1 MSLHE
6 LNTPLPSHD
15 ASAQNVVFHQG
26 ALGDWVLVFPLL
38 RALGGQTSVVT
49 AGDKARLAARLIR
62 GIEPIDVE
70 SPDMTRLHVEHG
82 WKQIS
87 EERKRW
93 FRSINGWIVSY
104 ISDGHDCWAENVRQ
118 LAPTARL
125 VFVQPRPPADWNE
138 HITRAH
144 AVQLAAQGLRL
155 REVALPR
162 WDHPHGLVVI
172 HPGSGG
178 AAKCWPRENYERIM
192 ESLRDRGIRTQ
203 PICGEVELE
212 TWPADL
218 RRHWEKV
225 WNLLCLT
232 TLGELADVIS
242 EARLFL
248 GNDSGPTH
256 LAAQIGVP
264 TLALFGP
271 TSARQWSPLGP
282 AVVTLAPPA
291 PLAMEWLDVPRVLAS
306 LVSMLTN

>member
-1 MSLHE
+1 M
-6 LNTPLPSHD
+6 
-15 ASAQNVVFHQG
+15 FHQG
-26 ALGDWVLVFPLL
+26 ALGDWILVFPLL
-38 RALGGQTSVVT
+38 RALDGQTSVVT
-49 AGDKARLAARLIR
+49 AGDKARLAARLIH

-70 SPDMTRLHVEHG
+70 SSDMTRLHVEDG

-93 FRSINGWIVSY
+93 FKNINGWIVSY
-104 ISDGHDCWAENVRQ
+104 LSDGRDRWAENVRQ

-125 VFVQPRPPADWNE
+125 AFVQPRPPADWDE

-155 REVALPR
+155 REVVLPPR
-162 WDHPHGLVVI
+162 SNPRGLVVI

-178 AAKCWPRENYERIM
+178 ATKCWPRQNYERVM
-192 ESLRDRGIRTQ
+192 EMLRDQRIPSQ
-203 PICGEVELE
+203 AICGEVELE

-218 RRHWEKV
+218 RRHWEKT
-225 WNLLCLT
+225 WNLRCLT
-232 TLGELADVIS
+232 TLGELADMTA

-271 TSARQWSPLGP
+271 TSATQWSPLGP
-282 AVVTLAPPA
+282 AVVTLAPPS
-291 PLAMEWLDVPRVLAS
+291 PQAMEWHGVPQVFAALE
-306 LVSMLTN
+306 SMLAD